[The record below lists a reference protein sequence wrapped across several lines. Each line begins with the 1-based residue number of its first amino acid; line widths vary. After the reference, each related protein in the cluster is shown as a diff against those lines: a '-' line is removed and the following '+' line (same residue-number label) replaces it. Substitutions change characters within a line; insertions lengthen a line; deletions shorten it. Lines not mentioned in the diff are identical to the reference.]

1 MPLFPFALA
10 DLGAAL
16 TGIVVFSSGKVVT
29 DEVDVSA
36 NEVGALMEFSGER
49 LGVDDIDTW
58 RGLLEDLLRPAAFDA
73 MKSHQLTA
81 CHCVSSLRG

>member
-1 MPLFPFALA
+1 MPLFPFAFA

-16 TGIVVFSSGKVVT
+16 TGIVVFSSGKDVT

-49 LGVDDIDTW
+49 LGVDDTW
-58 RGLLEDLLRPAAFDA
+58 RDLLADLLRPAALDA